1 MSFGEPLMAG
11 TMPATAGSRFED
23 MTERWWAKWRQLHV
37 NARAYDK
44 YRSTTVVGRFFMKH
58 LMTVVLMVV
67 AFFAL
72 AFYAVGMTV
81 CYLSDDVVTPR
92 LQLRKERR
100 MRAAAVKYETR
111 RMVHSDLE

>member
-58 LMTVVLMVV
+58 LATIALMVAAV
-67 AFFAL
+67 FAL
-72 AFYAVGMTV
+72 LFYAVGMTV

-100 MRAAAVKYETR
+100 MRAAAVKHETR

>member
-58 LMTVVLMVV
+58 LATIALMVAAV
-67 AFFAL
+67 FAL
-72 AFYAVGMTV
+72 LFYVVGMTM

-100 MRAAAVKYETR
+100 MRAVAVKHEAR
-111 RMVHSDLE
+111 RMVRSDLE